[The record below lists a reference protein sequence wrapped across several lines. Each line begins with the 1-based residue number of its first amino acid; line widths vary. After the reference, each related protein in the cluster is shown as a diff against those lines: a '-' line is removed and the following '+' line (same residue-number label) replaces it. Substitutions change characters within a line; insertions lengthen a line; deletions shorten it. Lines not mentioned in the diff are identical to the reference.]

1 MQIKIIRPFN
11 LVTIFWNYK
20 IDINGNVLIMNK
32 SGSTVVEVDDS
43 ELYNIEVS
51 CKNYFKAKAKIIDKK
66 CCNVIEIKPIIN
78 NFSFIISQIAMVALL
93 AASIMME
100 NNYYLYGGILVYSL
114 FGIFLFDI
122 NRNNFFRIKLT

>member
-20 IDINGNVLIMNK
+20 IDINGNVLIINK

-66 CCNVIEIKPIIN
+66 CCNAIEIKPIIN
-78 NFSFIISQIAMVALL
+78 NFSFILSHIAMGALL
-93 AASIMME
+93 AVSIMME
-100 NNYYLYGGILVYSL
+100 NNHYLYGGILVYSL
-114 FGIFLFDI
+114 LGIVLFDI
-122 NRNNFFRIKLT
+122 YIGIIFSELN